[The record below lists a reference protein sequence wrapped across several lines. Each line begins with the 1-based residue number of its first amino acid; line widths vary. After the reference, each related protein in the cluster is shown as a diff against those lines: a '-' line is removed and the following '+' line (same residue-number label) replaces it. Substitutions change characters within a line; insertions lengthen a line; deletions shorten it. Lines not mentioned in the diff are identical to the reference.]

1 MHYNLF
7 HCILYCVCYL
17 FSQRFGRLSPGIPQ
31 VSVVFQIFKTIWLTI
46 DTRGSLIRIMAELL
60 EQKKDK

>member
-17 FSQRFGRLSPGIPQ
+17 FSQRFGRLSPGIPDIQ
-31 VSVVFQIFKTIWLTI
+31 NHLAHNRY
-46 DTRGSLIRIMAELL
+46 TRKSYKDNGRIVGT
-60 EQKKDK
+60 KKR